1 MENKY
6 SMSGNS
12 KMIRTVM
19 LVLVG
24 AVLIFGSLRFN
35 IFFGQG
41 AALTVVSDAIS
52 TSGLASFVDHII
64 KFTVNNAMPANG
76 KISVIF
82 ESGKFEIPT
91 SFDYRDLD
99 LSVDGVPQSLGSAA
113 SGAVIGAGVIS
124 GTSGS
129 ITFTLGSS
137 TIASGSVVVIKAGR
151 NASYEHSGL
160 YRIKNP
166 LLSGSYLI
174 TVKTYDASVNLLDQ
188 ASTRIMVLESVRVT
202 AARPSPPAPT
212 VPPSPGAVGGGGGGA
227 AYLPPENRVN
237 FCGRAYPGST
247 VYLLKDGTLLATV
260 QADPQAN
267 FDITAKGFSRGNY
280 NFGLYTKDKAGRP
293 SIIETYP
300 VFLSEGVEIRIC
312 SLFFAPTIDLNNS
325 EIRRGEIL
333 TIFGQSAPSIEVSVF
348 VNSENDLIRKANS
361 DKEGAWLYN
370 LDTGLIEFGEHT
382 ARARARKEN
391 EYSNFSEAVSF
402 VVGKV
407 SKKREEVSCLKY
419 DLNCDGRINLVDFS
433 ILAYWW
439 KRPLTAEAKRRVD
452 FNGDGKTGLVEF
464 SILAY
469 YWTG

>member
-1 MENKY
+1 
-6 SMSGNS
+6 MSGNS
-12 KMIRTVM
+12 KRIRTAM

-24 AVLIFGSLRFN
+24 AVLIFGSLRFDV
-35 IFFGQG
+35 FSGKG
-41 AALTVVSDAIS
+41 ATLTVVSDTIS
-52 TSGLASFVDHII
+52 TSGPASFADHVI
-64 KFTVNNAMPANG
+64 KFTVNNAMPASG
-76 KISVIF
+76 KITVIF
-82 ESGKFEIPT
+82 EPGKFEIPT

-99 LSVDGVPQSLGSAA
+99 LSVDGVLQSLGSAA
-113 SGAVIGAGVIS
+113 SGAIIGAGVIS
-124 GTSGS
+124 GASGS
-129 ITFTLGSS
+129 ITFILGSS
-137 TIASGSVVVIKAGR
+137 AITAGSVVVIKAGR

-166 LLSGSYLI
+166 LSSGSYLI
-174 TVKTYDASVNLLDQ
+174 TIKTYDASVNLLDQ
-188 ASTRIMVLESVRVT
+188 ASTRIMILESVRAT

-212 VPPSPGAVGGGGGGA
+212 VPSSPGAVGGGGGGA

-247 VYLLKDGTLLATV
+247 VFLLKDGTLLATV

-267 FDITAKGFSRGNY
+267 FDITAKGFSRGHY
-280 NFGLYTKDKAGRP
+280 NFGLYTKDKAGRL
-293 SIIETYP
+293 SVRETYP
-300 VFLSEGVEIRIC
+300 VFLSEGVEVRIC
-312 SLFFAPTIDLNNS
+312 GLFFAPTIALDNE

-333 TIFGQSAPSIEVSVF
+333 TIFGQSAPEVEVSLF
-348 VNSENDLIRKANS
+348 VNSANDLIKKIKSNK
-361 DKEGAWLYN
+361 DGTWLYN
-370 LDTGLIEFGEHT
+370 LDTAAVEFGEHT

-391 EYSNFSEAVSF
+391 EYSNFSEAISF
-402 VVGKV
+402 FVGKI
-407 SKKREEVSCLKY
+407 SKKREEVSCRRY

-452 FNGDGKTGLVEF
+452 FNGDEKTDLVDF